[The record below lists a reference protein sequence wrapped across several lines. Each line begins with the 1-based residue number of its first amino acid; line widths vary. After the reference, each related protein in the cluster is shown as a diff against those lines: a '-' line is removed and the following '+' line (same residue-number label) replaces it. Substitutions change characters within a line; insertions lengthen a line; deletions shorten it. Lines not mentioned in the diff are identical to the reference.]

1 MAIVLIGFM
10 GAGKTTIG
18 ELLSRKMDLPFIDL
32 DKTIVEKENLSIP
45 EIFEKYGTSYFRKLE
60 HDVLKTYINKNI
72 IIATGGGVIENPNN
86 MEILQKNNL
95 NIWVD
100 TNIDTVYNRIV
111 GDTNRPNA
119 QNKSFE
125 EIKKLYNSRISR
137 YNEIAYIK
145 VYNEHDVTLSVQE
158 IHNQIMTDDE
168 N

>member
-10 GAGKTTIG
+10 GAGKTTVG
-18 ELLSRKMDLPFIDL
+18 ELLSRKMHIPFIDL
-32 DKTIVEKENLSIP
+32 DKAIVELENLSIP
-45 EIFEKYGTSYFRKLE
+45 EIFEKFGEAYFRKLE

-72 IIATGGGVIENPNN
+72 IIATGGGIIENPNN
-86 MEILQKNNL
+86 MEILQQNNL

-100 TNIDTVYNRIV
+100 ANINTVYNRIV
-111 GDTNRPNA
+111 GDNNRPNA

-145 VYNEHDVTLSVQE
+145 VNNEHDVTLSVQE
-158 IHNQIMTDDE
+158 IHNQIITDDE

>member
-10 GAGKTTIG
+10 GAGKTTVG
-18 ELLSRKMDLPFIDL
+18 ELLSRKMNIPFIDL
-32 DKTIVEKENLSIP
+32 DKAIVELENLSIP
-45 EIFEKYGTSYFRKLE
+45 EIFEKFGEAYFRKLE
-60 HDVLKTYINKNI
+60 HNVLKTYINKNI
-72 IIATGGGVIENPNN
+72 IIATGGGIIENPNN
-86 MEILQKNNL
+86 TEILQQNNL

-100 TNIDTVYNRIV
+100 ANIDTVYNRIV
-111 GDTNRPNA
+111 GDNNRPNA

>member
-10 GAGKTTIG
+10 GAGKTTVG
-18 ELLSRKMDLPFIDL
+18 ELLSRKMHIPFIDL
-32 DKTIVEKENLSIP
+32 DKAIVELENLSIP
-45 EIFEKYGTSYFRKLE
+45 EIFEKFGEAYFRKLE

-72 IIATGGGVIENPNN
+72 IIATGGGIIENPNN
-86 MEILQKNNL
+86 MEILQQNNL

-100 TNIDTVYNRIV
+100 ANINTVYNRIV
-111 GDTNRPNA
+111 GDNNRPNA

-145 VYNEHDVTLSVQE
+145 VNNEHDVTLSVQE

>member
-10 GAGKTTIG
+10 GAGKTTVG
-18 ELLSRKMDLPFIDL
+18 ELLSRKMNIPFIDL
-32 DKTIVEKENLSIP
+32 DKAIVELENLSIP
-45 EIFEKYGTSYFRKLE
+45 EIFEKFGEAYFRKLE
-60 HDVLKTYINKNI
+60 HNVLKTYINKNI
-72 IIATGGGVIENPNN
+72 IIATGGGIIENPNN
-86 MEILQKNNL
+86 MEILQRNNL

-100 TNIDTVYNRIV
+100 ANIDTVYNRIV
-111 GDTNRPNA
+111 GDNIRPNA

>member
-45 EIFEKYGTSYFRKLE
+45 EIFEKYGATYFRKLE
-60 HDVLKTYINKNI
+60 HDVLKTYINKNM
-72 IIATGGGVIENPNN
+72 IIATGGGIIENPNN

-145 VYNEHDVTLSVQE
+145 VYNEHDVILSVQE

>member
-1 MAIVLIGFM
+1 
-10 GAGKTTIG
+10 
-18 ELLSRKMDLPFIDL
+18 
-32 DKTIVEKENLSIP
+32 
-45 EIFEKYGTSYFRKLE
+45 
-60 HDVLKTYINKNI
+60 
-72 IIATGGGVIENPNN
+72 

-125 EIKKLYNSRISR
+125 EIKELYNSRISR

>member
-10 GAGKTTIG
+10 GAGKTTVG
-18 ELLSRKMDLPFIDL
+18 ELLSRKMNIPFIDL
-32 DKTIVEKENLSIP
+32 DKAIVELENLSIP
-45 EIFEKYGTSYFRKLE
+45 AIFEKFGEAYFRKLE

-72 IIATGGGVIENPNN
+72 IIATGGGIIENPNN
-86 MEILQKNNL
+86 IEILKQNNL

-100 TNIDTVYNRIV
+100 ANIDTVYNRIV
-111 GDTNRPNA
+111 GDNNRPNA

>member
-145 VYNEHDVTLSVQE
+145 VYNEHDVILSVQE

>member
-45 EIFEKYGTSYFRKLE
+45 EIFEKYGATYFRKLE

-72 IIATGGGVIENPNN
+72 IIATGGGIIENPNN

-145 VYNEHDVTLSVQE
+145 VYNEHDVILSVQE